1 MDAERIEYD
10 DEFEMTPE
18 AGEELSHN
26 YEPEPGT
33 VEAEETE
40 ANGANEETEANEE
53 SEEEGE
59 ENG

>member
-18 AGEELSHN
+18 AEEELSHN

-40 ANGANEETEANEE
+40 ANGANGANEV
-53 SEEEGE
+53 SEEGE